1 MSAKGTDA
9 TSLFHLYHNP
19 SVLVKYG
26 DKLRVGVLDNY
37 SAPEA
42 KFPGAFGDCVPYAD
56 PMW

>member
-1 MSAKGTDA
+1 M
-9 TSLFHLYHNP
+9 YHNP

-26 DKLRVGVLDNY
+26 DRLRVGVVENY